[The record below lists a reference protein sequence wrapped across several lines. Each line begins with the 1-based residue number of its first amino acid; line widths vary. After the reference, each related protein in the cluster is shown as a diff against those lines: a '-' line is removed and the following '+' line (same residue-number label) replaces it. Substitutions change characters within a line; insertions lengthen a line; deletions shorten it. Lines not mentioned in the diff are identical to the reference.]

1 MPSIREH
8 DGLPNSDATKQA
20 TDTESSGQ
28 IMVPP
33 REQKAFPSNINQE
46 GRVIFSVSYT
56 YSPLSHGTKKKI
68 YIYIYI

>member
-8 DGLPNSDATKQA
+8 DRLPNSDATQKA

-33 REQKAFPSNINQE
+33 REQNAFPSNINKA
-46 GRVIFSVSYT
+46 GCVILSVSCMY
-56 YSPLSHGTKKKI
+56 YNIRNVPWC
-68 YIYIYI
+68 